1 MSSSSSLVVSLGES
15 MYSIMSSENSG
26 RQVINFQNI
35 QTAHT
40 AQYKKK
46 NKKKKWAE
54 DLIDVSPKK
63 IDRWPIGT

>member
-1 MSSSSSLVVSLGES
+1 

-63 IDRWPIGT
+63 IDRWPKST